1 MKSTLLSRIAELLV
15 RIVSIDYF
23 FVKKIITR
31 CFKQS
36 GGVAGKSVLDLG
48 CGTGILAPLVTKSGY
63 FGVDADEGL
72 IKYAKKKHPGY
83 LFETVDAT
91 KLRLGKKFNYVM
103 VVGVIHHLNDT
114 GVKKFIKTIDI
125 HLKKDGKVLII
136 EAIPPIFKWNFLG
149 AVNRKMDRG
158 AYIRRLDDYVKFAE
172 KELKVEQAYNQLG
185 GIADYGV
192 LVASKK

>member
-1 MKSTLLSRIAELLV
+1 MQNTLLSRVSEFLV
-15 RIVSIDYF
+15 RIVSLDYF
-23 FVKKIITR
+23 FVKKIIAR
-31 CFKQS
+31 FFEQS
-36 GGVAGKSVLDLG
+36 SGIAGKSVLDLG
-48 CGTGILAPLVTKSGY
+48 CGTGILAPLVTQSGY
-63 FGVDADEGL
+63 FGVDVDEGL

-91 KLRLGKKFNYVM
+91 KLRLGKKFDYIM

-125 HLKKDGKVLII
+125 HLKRGGKVLII

-149 AVNRKMDRG
+149 TANRKMDRG
-158 AYIRRLDDYVKFAE
+158 AYIRRLGDYVKFTE
-172 KELKVEQAYNQLG
+172 RELRVEQAYNQLG